1 MHLVY
6 KIFLGVFIILAGIN
20 IYAIDYNKGLMHE
33 DNSKFLF
40 SCGAA
45 ILGIVGVFILNMWSK
60 LRTAK

>member
-6 KIFLGVFIILAGIN
+6 KIFLAVFIILAGIN
-20 IYAIDYNKGLMHE
+20 LYAIDYNKGFMHE

-45 ILGIVGVFILNMWSK
+45 ILGIVVVFILNMWSK
-60 LRTAK
+60 LRPAK